1 MAAHAPYPRPRAR
14 RLPIAPIAL
23 ALLAAALA
31 AAPVEAQ
38 TSPPPDGTQET
49 EGLTA
54 VPVDLSSGAF
64 QAVLPFDEPFLLT
77 GTVPAGVVR
86 IAGAWCPIPDA
97 AGAQLADLLES
108 AREKGRLTACPG
120 SAEAPR
126 PIPAWENP
134 FPAAPGAA
142 APTFTL
148 FVAERLEVNEN
159 YLFSFVTA
167 RQLGADEIATFQPRV
182 RSALD
187 QTLRSFASEPAPDPS
202 APLDE
207 VTARKYQA
215 LQRAVGEVLATQPL
229 RSGEVAQPEPDTF
242 FDPASVPVSGAPPP
256 PWTREIEELY
266 RIQATRQDPASRLD
280 KRTSLLFDA
289 LEEVGQGASGAALA
303 ALRGAIAALAAGDR
317 ATLDHLLP
325 APALAALDA
334 LAGES
339 GPRMDAVAFGLAALG
354 AAAPGAAPTSTGAPP
369 DPTPVQPPPDPWTA
383 ADVAPRAESLA
394 ATRAALA
401 QALALTRTAEQVDA
415 LRSGLGGAD
424 LAPLRDALAGA
435 GAAAGLVQNLLARLA
450 AILAE
455 RDQALGDLSGFLV
468 RQASTEVPIVATS
481 TGSFSTRAKNHVSM
495 DVGILYSGDAG
506 EVLPYFAANFYL
518 RPVNRAVPL
527 AQVGGFGRRFSIM
540 VGVTYSSIQ
549 EEENGR
555 VLRDDLFG
563 SQALVVGAG
572 LRLTDAAR
580 VSVGALVY
588 QENDPNPLVDDLSLT
603 ADPFF
608 AVSFDWNVRNL
619 LGPLGT
625 AITGG
630 Q

>member
-1 MAAHAPYPRPRAR
+1 MAAHAPHPRPRAR
-14 RLPIAPIAL
+14 RLQIAPL
-23 ALLAAALA
+23 ALAAALA
-31 AAPVEAQ
+31 ASAPAPGQ
-38 TSPPPDGTQET
+38 TSPPPAGTQDT

-86 IAGAWCPIPDA
+86 IGGAWCPIPDDSGAELA
-97 AGAQLADLLES
+97 ALLES
-108 AREKGRLTACPG
+108 ARQARRLTACPD
-120 SAEAPR
+120 SSETPR

-134 FPAAPGAA
+134 FPAAPGGA
-142 APTFTL
+142 APAFTL
-148 FVAERLEVNEN
+148 FIAERLEANEN

-167 RQLGADEIATFQPRV
+167 RQLGADELATFQPRV
-182 RSALD
+182 LSALD

-202 APLDE
+202 DQG
-207 VTARKYQA
+207 TARKYQA
-215 LQRAVGEVLATQPL
+215 LQGAVGEVLATQPL
-229 RSGEVAQPEPDTF
+229 RAGEVAQPEAGTF
-242 FDPASVPVSGAPPP
+242 FHPASPPAPGAPPP
-256 PWTREIEELY
+256 PWTRQLEDLY

-280 KRTSLLFDA
+280 ERTSLLFDA
-289 LEEVGQGASGAALA
+289 LEEVGQGASGTALA
-303 ALRGAIAALAAGDR
+303 ALRGAVAALSAGDR

-325 APALAALDA
+325 APALAALDT
-334 LAGES
+334 LAGDR
-339 GPRMDAVAFGLAALG
+339 GPRLDAVAFGLAALG
-354 AAAPGAAPTSTGAPP
+354 ATGPEDAAAPPN
-369 DPTPVQPPPDPWTA
+369 PTPVQPPPDPWTA
-383 ADVAPRAESLA
+383 ADVAPRAANLA

-401 QALALTRTAEQVDA
+401 QALSLTRTAEQVDA

-424 LAPLRDALAGA
+424 LAPLRNALAGA
-435 GAAAGLVQNLLARLA
+435 GTAAGLVQNLLARLA

-455 RDQALGDLSGFLV
+455 RDRALGELSGFLV

-518 RPVNRAVPL
+518 RPVNRDVPL
-527 AQVGGFGRRFSIM
+527 AQVGGLGRRFSIM
-540 VGVTYSSIQ
+540 VGVTYSSIH

-588 QENDPNPLVDDLSLT
+588 QENDPNPLVDDLSLA

-608 AVSFDWNVRNL
+608 AVSFDWDVRSL

>member
-1 MAAHAPYPRPRAR
+1 MAAHAPYPRPRAG

-23 ALLAAALA
+23 LTLGAALA
-31 AAPVEAQ
+31 AGAVVEAQ

-86 IAGAWCPIPDA
+86 IDGEWCPIPEA
-97 AGAQLADLLES
+97 AGAQLAALLKS
-108 AREKGRLTACPG
+108 ARKESRLTACPG

-167 RQLGADEIATFQPRV
+167 RQLGADELATFQPRV

-215 LQRAVGEVLATQPL
+215 LQRAVGQVLATQPL

-242 FDPASVPVSGAPPP
+242 FDPASVPVPGAPPP

-280 KRTSLLFDA
+280 ERTSLLFDA
-289 LEEVGQGASGAALA
+289 LEEVGQGASGTGLA
-303 ALRGAIAALAAGDR
+303 ALRGAIAALSAGDR

-334 LAGES
+334 LAGER
-339 GPRMDAVAFGLAALG
+339 GPRLDAVAFGLAALG
-354 AAAPGAAPTSTGAPP
+354 AAAPGDSAAPP
-369 DPTPVQPPPDPWTA
+369 DPTPAQPPPDPWTA
-383 ADVAPRAESLA
+383 ADVAPRAANLA
-394 ATRAALA
+394 ATRAALT

-435 GAAAGLVQNLLARLA
+435 GTAAGLVQNLLARLA

-630 Q
+630 E

>member
-1 MAAHAPYPRPRAR
+1 
-14 RLPIAPIAL
+14 
-23 ALLAAALA
+23 
-31 AAPVEAQ
+31 
-38 TSPPPDGTQET
+38 
-49 EGLTA
+49 
-54 VPVDLSSGAF
+54 
-64 QAVLPFDEPFLLT
+64 
-77 GTVPAGVVR
+77 
-86 IAGAWCPIPDA
+86 
-97 AGAQLADLLES
+97 
-108 AREKGRLTACPG
+108 
-120 SAEAPR
+120 
-126 PIPAWENP
+126 
-134 FPAAPGAA
+134 
-142 APTFTL
+142 
-148 FVAERLEVNEN
+148 
-159 YLFSFVTA
+159 
-167 RQLGADEIATFQPRV
+167 
-182 RSALD
+182 
-187 QTLRSFASEPAPDPS
+187 
-202 APLDE
+202 
-207 VTARKYQA
+207 
-215 LQRAVGEVLATQPL
+215 VGEVLATQPL

-242 FDPASVPVSGAPPP
+242 FDPTSAPVPGAPPP

-280 KRTSLLFDA
+280 ERTSLLFDA
-289 LEEVGQGASGAALA
+289 LEEVGQGASGTGLS
-303 ALRGAIAALAAGDR
+303 ALRGAIAALSAGDR

-325 APALAALDA
+325 APALAALDT
-334 LAGES
+334 LAGER

-354 AAAPGAAPTSTGAPP
+354 AAAPGDPPGPQDPSATQPPP
-369 DPTPVQPPPDPWTA
+369 DPTPAEPPPDPWTA
-383 ADVAPRAESLA
+383 ADVAPRATSLA

-435 GAAAGLVQNLLARLA
+435 GTAAGLVQNLLARLA

-527 AQVGGFGRRFSIM
+527 AQVGGLGRRFSIM

-619 LGPLGT
+619 LGPLGN

>member
-1 MAAHAPYPRPRAR
+1 MAAHALHPRPRAR
-14 RLPIAPIAL
+14 RPALAPIAL
-23 ALLAAALA
+23 LMLGAALA
-31 AAPVEAQ
+31 AGAPAPAQ
-38 TSPPPDGTQET
+38 TSPPPAGTQET

-86 IAGAWCPIPDA
+86 IGGAWCPIPDA
-97 AGAQLADLLES
+97 SGAQLAALLES
-108 AREKGRLTACPG
+108 ARQARRLTACPD
-120 SAEAPR
+120 SSEAPR

-134 FPAAPGAA
+134 FPAAPGGA

-148 FVAERLEVNEN
+148 FIAERLEANEN
-159 YLFSFVTA
+159 YLFSFVTS
-167 RQLGADEIATFQPRV
+167 RQLGADELATFQPRV

-187 QTLRSFASEPAPDPS
+187 QTLRSFASEPAPD
-202 APLDE
+202 AAAALDQ
-207 VTARKYQA
+207 VTARQYQA

-229 RSGEVAQPEPDTF
+229 RAGEIAQPEPGTF
-242 FDPASVPVSGAPPP
+242 FDPASVPAPGEPP
-256 PWTREIEELY
+256 PWARELDDLY
-266 RIQATRQDPASRLD
+266 RIQATRQDPVSRLD
-280 KRTSLLFDA
+280 ERTSLLFDA
-289 LEEVGQGASGAALA
+289 LEEVGQGASGTGLA
-303 ALRGAIAALAAGDR
+303 ALREAIAALSAGDR

-325 APALAALDA
+325 APALAALDT
-334 LAGES
+334 LTGER
-339 GPRMDAVAFGLAALG
+339 GPRLDAVAFGLAALG
-354 AAAPGAAPTSTGAPP
+354 AAAPGDSAAPP
-369 DPTPVQPPPDPWTA
+369 DPTPAEPPPDPWTA
-383 ADVAPRAESLA
+383 GDVAPRAANLA

-415 LRSGLGGAD
+415 LRSSLGGAD

-455 RDQALGDLSGFLV
+455 RDQALGDLSGFLM

-518 RPVNRAVPL
+518 RPVNRDVPL
-527 AQVGGFGRRFSIM
+527 TQVGGFGRRFSIM

-608 AVSFDWNVRNL
+608 AVSFDWDVRSL